1 MRSLVIRTRR
11 YILANKKP
19 QPGKTVIMRKQNK
32 SFAQKLNTQG
42 VAGYVFTSLFII
54 GFLAFM
60 IIPMAMSFGFAFT
73 RYNILSPPKFN
84 GLDNFKQMFT
94 NDPVFWQSFKA
105 TMYYVVFSVP
115 MRLIMALLI
124 ALLLVRKS
132 KASGL
137 YRALFYL
144 PSIVGSSVAI
154 AILWKRMFASDGVIN
169 SLLQAIGINCEIAWL
184 GRTDTAI
191 WTLIILAVWQFGSSM
206 LIFLSGLKQIPIAL
220 YEVADIEGAGP
231 FQRFFKIT
239 LPMLTPTVF
248 FNLINQLINGF
259 MAFTQ
264 SYIITQGK
272 PRNSTLF
279 YTVYMYQN
287 SFTYNKM
294 GYGCAM
300 AWFMILIVGTL
311 TLILFRTQNKW
322 VYYES

>member
-1 MRSLVIRTRR
+1 MAT
-11 YILANKKP
+11 KKTDVP
-19 QPGKTVIMRKQNK
+19 KKQGKTLG
-32 SFAQKLNTQG
+32 QKFNTEG
-42 VAGYVFTSLFII
+42 VAGYIFTLPFII

-60 IIPMAMSFGFAFT
+60 AFPMLMSLIYSFT
-73 RYNILSPPKFN
+73 KYSVLSSPTFI
-84 GLDNFKQMFT
+84 GLENFKTMMT
-94 NDPVFWQSFKA
+94 GDPVFWTSFKV
-105 TMYYVVFSVP
+105 TLFYVVFSVP
-115 MRLIMALLI
+115 LRLLMALI
-124 ALLLVRKS
+124 VALLLVRSTKL
-132 KASGL
+132 SGF
-137 YRALFYL
+137 YRAVFYL

-154 AILWKRMFASDGVIN
+154 AILWKRMFASDGMIN
-169 SLLQAIGINCEIAWL
+169 AMLGSIGIHCDIAWL

-206 LIFLSGLKQIPIAL
+206 LIFLSGLKQINKTL
-220 YEVADIEGAGP
+220 YESANVEGANW
-231 FQRFFKIT
+231 FQKFFKIT
-239 LPMLTPTVF
+239 LPMLTPTIF

-300 AWFMILIVGTL
+300 AWFMVLIVAAL
-311 TLILFRTQNKW
+311 TLVLFISQKYW
-322 VYYES
+322 VYYEADN

>member
-1 MRSLVIRTRR
+1 MTL
-11 YILANKKP
+11 
-19 QPGKTVIMRKQNK
+19 
-32 SFAQKLNTQG
+32 AQKMNTQA
-42 VAGYVFTSLFII
+42 VAGYVFVALFII
-54 GFLAFM
+54 GFLSFM

-73 RYNILSPPKFN
+73 RYNILSAPRFI
-84 GLDNFKQMFT
+84 GLENFKEMFT

-115 MRLIMALLI
+115 MRLIMALVI

-132 KASGL
+132 KASGV

-144 PSIVGSSVAI
+144 PSIVGSSVAV
-154 AILWKRMFASDGVIN
+154 AILWRRMFASDGVIN
-169 SLLQAIGINCEIAWL
+169 SMLQAVGINCEIAWL

-206 LIFLSGLKQIPIAL
+206 LIFLAGLKQIPVSL
-220 YEVADIEGAGP
+220 YEVADVEGANP
-231 FQRFFKIT
+231 FTRFFKIT
-239 LPMLTPTVF
+239 LPMLTPTIF

-264 SYIITQGK
+264 SYIITQGR

-300 AWFMILIVGTL
+300 AWFMIVIVGAL
-311 TLILFRTQNKW
+311 TLILFKSQNKW

>member
-1 MRSLVIRTRR
+1 MAT
-11 YILANKKP
+11 KKTDVP
-19 QPGKTVIMRKQNK
+19 KTKK
-32 SFAQKLNTQG
+32 TLGQKFNTEG
-42 VAGYVFTSLFII
+42 VAGYIFTLPFII

-60 IIPMAMSFGFAFT
+60 AFPMLMSLVYSFT
-73 RYNILSPPKFN
+73 KYSVLSSPTFI
-84 GLDNFKQMFT
+84 GLDNFKTMFT
-94 NDPVFWQSFKA
+94 GDPVFWTSFKV
-105 TMYYVVFSVP
+105 TLYYVVFSVP
-115 MRLIMALLI
+115 LRLLMALI
-124 ALLLVRKS
+124 VALLLVRSTKL
-132 KASGL
+132 SGF
-137 YRALFYL
+137 YRAVFYL

-154 AILWKRMFASDGVIN
+154 AILWKRMFASDGMIN
-169 SLLQAIGINCEIAWL
+169 SMLNSIGIHCEIAWL

-206 LIFLSGLKQIPIAL
+206 LIFLSGLKQINKSL
-220 YEVADIEGAGP
+220 YESANVEGANW
-231 FQRFFKIT
+231 FQKFFKIT
-239 LPMLTPTVF
+239 LPMLTPTIF

-300 AWFMILIVGTL
+300 AWFMVLIVAAL
-311 TLILFRTQNKW
+311 TLVLFISQKYW
-322 VYYES
+322 VYYEADN